1 MFELCSCKSL
11 DDEDMALV
19 RSLVLDKEVDI
30 NLTNSDDLCPLI
42 LLCSSNK
49 SDSLLT
55 CLDHLL
61 LRGSTLDVNAQDKF
75 GLKVLSVV
83 CISYSGS
90 KLLDIIRLLLGS
102 GINLEWDALSET
114 LVNLTL
120 YNHDHP
126 DFVAIFR
133 LFIESGVEEDE
144 INDRL
149 RPLQE
154 KLALAPDGDVN
165 FSKLESI
172 MGLLEEY
179 RIVVHKND

>member
-1 MFELCSCKSL
+1 MFELCSRKSL

-102 GINLEWDALSET
+102 GINLEWDAFSET
-114 LVNLTL
+114 LVHLTL

-133 LFIESGVEEDE
+133 LFIESGVEQDE
-144 INDRL
+144 SNGRL
-149 RPLQE
+149 RLLQE
-154 KLALAPDGDVN
+154 KLALAPDGDVT
-165 FSKLESI
+165 FSRLENI
-172 MGLLEEY
+172 MALLEEF
-179 RIVVHKND
+179 RIIVHKKD